1 MKVIVR
7 VDEKLYEVEIGD
19 LNARPIVAVVE
30 GETFEIW
37 PEALGSGT
45 ALAASAPASAA
56 PEPPASASAPAA
68 RAAPSNSDASAVHA
82 PIPGVIVSVSVQP
95 GDQVSTGQELCVLE
109 AMKMKNTIRAPR
121 DGEIAT
127 VAMAVGQH
135 VQHHQVLVEYAG

>member
-37 PEALGSGT
+37 PEAIGSGT
-45 ALAASAPASAA
+45 ALAASAPAPAA
-56 PEPPASASAPAA
+56 PASAPAA

>member
-7 VDEKLYEVEIGD
+7 VNDKLYEVEIGD

-30 GETFEIW
+30 GETFEVW
-37 PEALGSGT
+37 PEAIGSG
-45 ALAASAPASAA
+45 AGPASSAA
-56 PEPPASASAPAA
+56 PALAQVPASAPAA
-68 RAAPSNSDASAVHA
+68 KPQSDASAVHA

-109 AMKMKNTIRAPR
+109 AMKMKNIIRAPR

-127 VAMAVGQH
+127 VSMVVGQH
-135 VQHHQVLVEYAG
+135 VQHHQVLVEYTV

>member
-7 VDEKLYEVEIGD
+7 VNDKLYEVEIGD

-30 GETFEIW
+30 GETFEVW
-37 PEALGSGT
+37 PEAIGSG
-45 ALAASAPASAA
+45 AGPAPSAA
-56 PEPPASASAPAA
+56 PAPAQVPASAPAA
-68 RAAPSNSDASAVHA
+68 KPQSDASAVHA

-109 AMKMKNTIRAPR
+109 AMKMKNIIRAPR

-127 VAMAVGQH
+127 VSMVVGQH

>member
-7 VDEKLYEVEIGD
+7 VNAKLYEVEIGD

-30 GETFEIW
+30 GETFEVW
-37 PEALGSGT
+37 PEAIGSG
-45 ALAASAPASAA
+45 AGPAPSAA
-56 PEPPASASAPAA
+56 PALAQVPASAPAA
-68 RAAPSNSDASAVHA
+68 KPQSDASAVHA

-109 AMKMKNTIRAPR
+109 AMKMKNIIRAPR

-127 VAMAVGQH
+127 VSMVVGQH

>member
-7 VDEKLYEVEIGD
+7 VNEKLYEVEIGD

-37 PEALGSGT
+37 PEAVGSGAAVAASP
-45 ALAASAPASAA
+45 ALATPTGT
-56 PEPPASASAPAA
+56 SAPAA
-68 RAAPSNSDASAVHA
+68 KASSNTSAVHA

-95 GDQVSTGQELCVLE
+95 GDRVSTGQELCVLE

-127 VAMAVGQH
+127 VSMVVGQH

>member
-7 VDEKLYEVEIGD
+7 VNDKLYEVEIGD

-30 GETFEIW
+30 GETFEVW
-37 PEALGSGT
+37 PEAIGSG
-45 ALAASAPASAA
+45 AGPAPSAA
-56 PEPPASASAPAA
+56 PAPAQVPASAPAA
-68 RAAPSNSDASAVHA
+68 KPQSDASAVHA

-109 AMKMKNTIRAPR
+109 AMKMKNIIRAPR

-127 VAMAVGQH
+127 VSMVVGQH
-135 VQHHQVLVEYAG
+135 VQHHQVLVEYTV

>member
-7 VDEKLYEVEIGD
+7 VNDKLYEVEIGD

-30 GETFEIW
+30 GETFEVW
-37 PEALGSGT
+37 PEAIGSG
-45 ALAASAPASAA
+45 AGPAPSAA
-56 PEPPASASAPAA
+56 PALAQVPASAPAA
-68 RAAPSNSDASAVHA
+68 KPQSDASAVHA

-109 AMKMKNTIRAPR
+109 AMKMKNIIRAPR

-127 VAMAVGQH
+127 VSMVVGQH

>member
-19 LNARPIVAVVE
+19 LNTRPIVAIVE

-45 ALAASAPASAA
+45 ALAASQPAPAA
-56 PEPPASASAPAA
+56 PASAPAA
-68 RAAPSNSDASAVHA
+68 RAAPSSSDASAVHA

>member
-7 VDEKLYEVEIGD
+7 VNDKLYEVEIGD

-30 GETFEIW
+30 GETFEVW
-37 PEALGSGT
+37 PEAIGSG
-45 ALAASAPASAA
+45 AGPAPSAA
-56 PEPPASASAPAA
+56 PAPAQVPASAPAA
-68 RAAPSNSDASAVHA
+68 KSQSDASAVHA

-109 AMKMKNTIRAPR
+109 AMKMKNIIRAPR

-127 VAMAVGQH
+127 VSMVVGQH
-135 VQHHQVLVEYAG
+135 VQHHQVLVEYTV

>member
-7 VDEKLYEVEIGD
+7 VNDKLYEVEIGD

-30 GETFEIW
+30 GETFEVW
-37 PEALGSGT
+37 PEAIGSG
-45 ALAASAPASAA
+45 AGPAPSAA
-56 PEPPASASAPAA
+56 PAPAQVPASAPAA
-68 RAAPSNSDASAVHA
+68 KPQSDASAVHA

-109 AMKMKNTIRAPR
+109 AMKMKNIIRAPR

-127 VAMAVGQH
+127 VSMVVGQH
-135 VQHHQVLVEYAG
+135 VQHHQVLVEYTG

>member
-7 VDEKLYEVEIGD
+7 VNDKLYEVEIGD

-30 GETFEIW
+30 GETFEVW
-37 PEALGSGT
+37 PEAIGSG
-45 ALAASAPASAA
+45 AGPAPSAA
-56 PEPPASASAPAA
+56 PAPAQVPASAPAA
-68 RAAPSNSDASAVHA
+68 KPQSDASAVHA

-109 AMKMKNTIRAPR
+109 AMKMKNIIRAPR

-127 VAMAVGQH
+127 VSMVVGQH
-135 VQHHQVLVEYAG
+135 VQHHQVLVEYAV